1 MQHFGRFKEDFAYQP
16 GISLSGCHERKKWR
30 IHIINDEKAHYSI
43 GKTSEKVKNKV
54 KNRVW
59 GFAPCL
65 ASKRRNFVFHLGLGR
80 LSYF

>member
-1 MQHFGRFKEDFAYQP
+1 MYAN
-16 GISLSGCHERKKWR
+16 ISTKPILCLT
-30 IHIINDEKAHYSI
+30 
-43 GKTSEKVKNKV
+43 KTSEKVKNKV

>member
-1 MQHFGRFKEDFAYQP
+1 MTGGWKQKSGWIQIFPASGVPFTFPFLSQPSVCLLVSRVRAYLTTDQQ
-16 GISLSGCHERKKWR
+16 
-30 IHIINDEKAHYSI
+30 
-43 GKTSEKVKNKV
+43 
-54 KNRVW
+54 